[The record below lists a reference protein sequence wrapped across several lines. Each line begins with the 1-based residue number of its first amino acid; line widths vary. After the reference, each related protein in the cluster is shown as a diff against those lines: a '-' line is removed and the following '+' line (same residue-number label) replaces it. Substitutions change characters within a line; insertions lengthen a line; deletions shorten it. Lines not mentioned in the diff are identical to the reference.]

1 MEFGLIEVICGDKR
15 AEAYCDDWIVG
26 DLTAIMV
33 TVERSVKDQ
42 SKLFMSNRPYMSAWI
57 RSGNS
62 PYFAHLHSSFQLAF
76 GIETIAVVLSIVVI
90 SSYNARI
97 ILSSEPHLSSNQ
109 VD

>member
-1 MEFGLIEVICGDKR
+1 
-15 AEAYCDDWIVG
+15 
-26 DLTAIMV
+26 
-33 TVERSVKDQ
+33 
-42 SKLFMSNRPYMSAWI
+42 MSAWI